1 MGSMD
6 TTTTDTDHIAIA
18 EACTAMG
25 WWADR
30 RQWDQLETL
39 FSDEVLVDYTS
50 LDGGDPAR
58 VSRGDLVAGWRDTL
72 DSLAATQHL
81 IAGPIVTVDGD
92 TATCVANFQATHL
105 ATVRDDEARWTLGG
119 HYRFALVRFDEGWRI
134 SELTMTAVWETGS
147 REVMGAGE
155 GSR

>member
-6 TTTTDTDHIAIA
+6 ITPKHTDHIAIA
-18 EACTAMG
+18 GTCTAMG

-39 FSDEVLVDYTS
+39 FFEEVLVDYTS
-50 LDGGDPAR
+50 LNGGHPGR

-72 DSLAATQHL
+72 DPLA
-81 IAGPIVTVDGD
+81 G
-92 TATCVANFQATHL
+92 
-105 ATVRDDEARWTLGG
+105 
-119 HYRFALVRFDEGWRI
+119 RI